1 MSFYNILKEDINK
14 ILKENILK
22 KNYKKEIYNMFQVNE
37 PPKDKFGDVST
48 NAAFSLSKFLK
59 TDPKNFADILIKELK
74 KLSYI
79 EDAKVEGPGFVN
91 LSLKKNF
98 WLNELKKV
106 LLKNDK
112 YGESNIGKSKKVII
126 EFVSA
131 NPTGPLHIGHCRGAV
146 YGDVLSNI
154 MRKLGYKVYKEYYI
168 NDTGSQ
174 IDKLINS
181 VIYRY
186 EELFNENKNKKK
198 IDDNLYP
205 GEYLIDLA
213 KDIKKKY
220 GSNLLESNKKNNI
233 SIKNFSLKW
242 IIDFIKEDLNLLGV
256 KFDLFY
262 SENDLVKKNKISIC
276 INTLKKN
283 KLIYQGI
290 PEKPKGRDLDE
301 WEPRE
306 QFLFKSTKFGDDVD
320 RALQKSN
327 GDYTYFAKDI
337 AYHLDKYKRG
347 YNFMINVWGADHGGY
362 IKRLSS
368 AVKVITKN
376 KANLIVKICQLVKII
391 DNKEILKMSKRE
403 GKYISLRRVLKNVG
417 KDVTRFIML
426 LRKNNEDIDFDLQK
440 TTEESRDNPVF
451 YVQYAHARCCS
462 VLRETKNY
470 FNPKEISLTE
480 IKKSNLKNLSDRNE
494 ILLIKEIVK
503 WPKILEDSVYYHEPH
518 RITFFLQ
525 SLASKFHSFWNYGKK
540 DSSKRFINIGNKD
553 LTLARL
559 SLIYSVKI
567 VLNNGLN
574 LLGVKPL
581 EVMR

>member
-14 ILKENILK
+14 ILKDDIFK
-22 KNYKKEIYNMFQVNE
+22 KNYKKEIYNMIQVNE
-37 PPKDKFGDVST
+37 PPKDKFGDVSS

-79 EDAKVEGPGFVN
+79 EDAKVEGSGFVN
-91 LSLKKNF
+91 LSLKKDF

-106 LLKNDK
+106 LSKDDN
-112 YGESNIGKSKKVII
+112 YGESDIGKSKKVII

-154 MRKLGYKVYKEYYI
+154 MKKVGYKVYKEYYI

-174 IDKLINS
+174 IDKLTNS

-186 EELFNENKNKKK
+186 NELFNKNKKK

-213 KDIKKKY
+213 KDLKKKY
-220 GSNLLESNKKNNI
+220 GSKLIENNKKNNI

-242 IIDFIKEDLNLLGV
+242 IVKLIKEDLNQLGV

-276 INTLKKN
+276 INELKKN
-283 KLIYQGI
+283 KLVYQGI
-290 PEKPKGRDLDE
+290 PEKPKGRDLNE

-347 YNFMINVWGADHGGY
+347 FNFMINVWGADHGGY

-368 AVKVITKN
+368 AVKEITKD

-391 DNKEILKMSKRE
+391 DNKETLKMSKRE
-403 GKYISLRRVLKNVG
+403 GKFISLRRVLKNVG

-440 TTEESRDNPVF
+440 ITQESKDNPVF

-462 VLRETKNY
+462 ILREAKKY
-470 FNPKEISLTE
+470 FNPKEITLTE
-480 IKKSNLKNLSDRNE
+480 VKKANLRNLNDKNE
-494 ILLIKEIVK
+494 IELIKEVVK
-503 WPKILEDSVYYHEPH
+503 WPKILEDSVNFQEPH
-518 RITFFLQ
+518 RITFYLQ

-540 DSSKRFINIGNKD
+540 NPTKRFVNAKNKE
-553 LTLARL
+553 LTFSRL
-559 SLIYSVKI
+559 SLIYSI
-567 VLNNGLN
+567 IIILNNGLN

-581 EVMR
+581 KVMR

>member
-14 ILKENILK
+14 VLKYNILK
-22 KNYKKEIYNMFQVNE
+22 KKYKKEIYNMFQVSE
-37 PPKDKFGDVST
+37 PPKGKFGDVST

-59 TDPKNFADILIKELK
+59 TNPKSFADILIKELR
-74 KLSYI
+74 KLIYV
-79 EDAKVEGPGFVN
+79 EKAKVEGLGFIN
-91 LSLKKNF
+91 LSLKKDF

-154 MRKLGYKVYKEYYI
+154 MNKLGYKVYKEYYI

-174 IDKLINS
+174 IDKLTNS

-186 EELFNENKNKKK
+186 KELFNKNKKK
-198 IDDNLYP
+198 MDDNLYP

-213 KDIKKKY
+213 KDLKKEN
-220 GSNLLESNKKNNI
+220 GSKLLESNQKNNI
-233 SIKNFSLKW
+233 NIKNFSLKW
-242 IIDFIKEDLNLLGV
+242 IIDLIKKDLNLLGV
-256 KFDLFY
+256 KFDLFF
-262 SENDLVKKNKISIC
+262 SESDLVKKNKISIC

-301 WEPRE
+301 WEPRK
-306 QFLFKSTKFGDDVD
+306 QSLFKSSKFGDDVD

-347 YNFMINVWGADHGGY
+347 FNFMINVWGADHGGY

-368 AVKVITKN
+368 AVKAITKN
-376 KANLIVKICQLVKII
+376 KANVIVKICQLVKII

-403 GKYISLRRVLKNVG
+403 GRFVSLRRVINNVG

-480 IKKSNLKNLSDRNE
+480 IKKSNLKNLNDRNE

-525 SLASKFHSFWNYGKK
+525 SLSSKFHSFWNYGKK
-540 DSSKRFINIGNKD
+540 DSSKRFINVDNKD

-567 VLNNGLN
+567 VLNNGLS
-574 LLGVKPL
+574 LLGVKSL
-581 EVMR
+581 EEMR

>member
-14 ILKENILK
+14 VLKYNILK
-22 KNYKKEIYNMFQVNE
+22 KKYKKEIYNMFQVSE

-59 TDPKNFADILIKELK
+59 TNPESFADILIKELR
-74 KLSYI
+74 KLIYV
-79 EDAKVEGPGFVN
+79 EKAKVEGLGFIN
-91 LSLKKNF
+91 LSLKKDF

-154 MRKLGYKVYKEYYI
+154 MNKLGYKVYKEYYI

-174 IDKLINS
+174 IDKLTNS

-186 EELFNENKNKKK
+186 KELFNKNKKK
-198 IDDNLYP
+198 MDDNLYP

-213 KDIKKKY
+213 KDLKKEN
-220 GSNLLESNKKNNI
+220 GSKLLESNQKNNI
-233 SIKNFSLKW
+233 NIKNFSLKW
-242 IIDFIKEDLNLLGV
+242 IIDLIKKDLNLLGV

-301 WEPRE
+301 WEPRK
-306 QFLFKSTKFGDDVD
+306 QSLFKSSKFGDDVD

-347 YNFMINVWGADHGGY
+347 FNFMINVWGADHGGY

-368 AVKVITKN
+368 AVKAITKN
-376 KANLIVKICQLVKII
+376 KANVIVKICQLVKII

-403 GKYISLRRVLKNVG
+403 GRFVSLRRVINNVG

-440 TTEESRDNPVF
+440 ITEESKDNPVF

-462 VLRETKNY
+462 VLRETKKY
-470 FNPKEISLTE
+470 FDSKEITLSE
-480 IKKSNLKNLSDRNE
+480 IKKNNLKNLNDKNE

-503 WPKILEDSVYYHEPH
+503 WPKILEDAVRYYEPH
-518 RITFFLQ
+518 RISFFLQ
-525 SLASKFHSFWNYGKK
+525 SLASRFHSFWNYGKK
-540 DSSKRFINIGNKD
+540 DSSKRFINVDNKD

-567 VLNNGLN
+567 VLNNGLS
-574 LLGVKPL
+574 LLGVKSL
-581 EVMR
+581 EEMR

>member
-14 ILKENILK
+14 VLKYNILK
-22 KNYKKEIYNMFQVNE
+22 KKYKKEIYNMFQVSE
-37 PPKDKFGDVST
+37 PPKGKFGDVST

-59 TDPKNFADILIKELK
+59 TNPKSFADILIKELRE
-74 KLSYI
+74 LIYV
-79 EDAKVEGPGFVN
+79 EEAKVEGPGFIN
-91 LSLKKNF
+91 LSLKKDF

-154 MRKLGYKVYKEYYI
+154 MKKLGYKVYKEYYI

-174 IDKLINS
+174 IDKLTNS

-186 EELFNENKNKKK
+186 KELFNKNKKK

-213 KDIKKKY
+213 KDLKKEN
-220 GSNLLESNKKNNI
+220 GSKLLESNQKNNI
-233 SIKNFSLKW
+233 NIKNFSLKW
-242 IIDFIKEDLNLLGV
+242 IIDTIKKDLNLLGV

-301 WEPRE
+301 WEPRK
-306 QFLFKSTKFGDDVD
+306 QSLFKSSKFGDDVD

-337 AYHLDKYKRG
+337 AYHFDKYKRG
-347 YNFMINVWGADHGGY
+347 FNFMINVWGADHGGY

-368 AVKVITKN
+368 AVKSITKN
-376 KANLIVKICQLVKII
+376 KANVIVKICQLVKII

-403 GKYISLRRVLKNVG
+403 GRFVSLRRVINNVG

-440 TTEESRDNPVF
+440 ITEESKDNPVF

-462 VLRETKNY
+462 VLRETKKY
-470 FNPKEISLTE
+470 FDSKEITLSE
-480 IKKSNLKNLSDRNE
+480 IKKNNLKNLNDKNE

-503 WPKILEDSVYYHEPH
+503 WPKILEDAVRYYEPH
-518 RITFFLQ
+518 RISFFLQ
-525 SLASKFHSFWNYGKK
+525 SLASRFHSFWNYGKK
-540 DSSKRFINIGNKD
+540 DSSKRFINVDNKD

-567 VLNNGLN
+567 VLNNGLS
-574 LLGVKPL
+574 LLGVKSL
-581 EVMR
+581 EEMR

>member
-14 ILKENILK
+14 VLKYNILK
-22 KNYKKEIYNMFQVNE
+22 KKYKKEIYNMFQVSE

-59 TDPKNFADILIKELK
+59 TNPESFADILIKELR
-74 KLSYI
+74 KLIYV
-79 EDAKVEGPGFVN
+79 EEAKVEGTGFIN
-91 LSLKKNF
+91 LSLKKDF

-154 MRKLGYKVYKEYYI
+154 MNKLGYKVYKEYYI

-174 IDKLINS
+174 IDKLTNS

-186 EELFNENKNKKK
+186 KELFNKNKKK
-198 IDDNLYP
+198 MDDNLYP

-213 KDIKKKY
+213 KDLKKEN
-220 GSNLLESNKKNNI
+220 GSKLLESNQKNNI
-233 SIKNFSLKW
+233 NIKNFSLKW
-242 IIDFIKEDLNLLGV
+242 ITDLIKKDLNLLGV
-256 KFDLFY
+256 KFDLFF
-262 SENDLVKKNKISIC
+262 SESDLVKKNKISIC
-276 INTLKKN
+276 INALKKN

-306 QFLFKSTKFGDDVD
+306 QSLFKSSKFGDDVD

-347 YNFMINVWGADHGGY
+347 FNFMINVWGADHGGY

-368 AVKVITKN
+368 AVKAITKN
-376 KANLIVKICQLVKII
+376 KANVIVKICQLVKII

-403 GKYISLRRVLKNVG
+403 GRFVSLRRVINNVG

-440 TTEESRDNPVF
+440 ITEESKDNPVF

-470 FNPKEISLTE
+470 FDPKEITLSE
-480 IKKSNLKNLSDRNE
+480 IKKNNLKNLNDKNE

-503 WPKILEDSVYYHEPH
+503 WPKILEDAVRYHEPH
-518 RITFFLQ
+518 RISFFLQ
-525 SLASKFHSFWNYGKK
+525 SLASRFHSFWNYGKK
-540 DSSKRFINIGNKD
+540 DSSKRFINVDNKD

-567 VLNNGLN
+567 VLNNGLS
-574 LLGVKPL
+574 LLGVKSL
-581 EVMR
+581 EEMR

>member
-14 ILKENILK
+14 ILKDNILK

-79 EDAKVEGPGFVN
+79 EGAKVEGPGFVN

-154 MRKLGYKVYKEYYI
+154 MKKLGYKVYKEYYI

-186 EELFNENKNKKK
+186 KELFNKNKKK

-220 GSNLLESNKKNNI
+220 SSNLLESNKKNNNI
-233 SIKNFSLKW
+233 IKNFSLKW

-262 SENDLVKKNKISIC
+262 SENDLVKKNKIPIC

-347 YNFMINVWGADHGGY
+347 YNFMINVWGADHSGY

-368 AVKVITKN
+368 AVKAITKN
-376 KANLIVKICQLVKII
+376 KVNLIVKIYQLVKII

-440 TTEESRDNPVF
+440 ITEESRNNPVF
-451 YVQYAHARCCS
+451 YVQYAHARCC
-462 VLRETKNY
+462 
-470 FNPKEISLTE
+470 
-480 IKKSNLKNLSDRNE
+480 
-494 ILLIKEIVK
+494 
-503 WPKILEDSVYYHEPH
+503 
-518 RITFFLQ
+518 
-525 SLASKFHSFWNYGKK
+525 
-540 DSSKRFINIGNKD
+540 
-553 LTLARL
+553 
-559 SLIYSVKI
+559 
-567 VLNNGLN
+567 
-574 LLGVKPL
+574 
-581 EVMR
+581 